1 MISINNA
8 GVCAAGTSW
17 TLRPAAAQAATPAA
31 YHAFTAAHPA
41 MPAAAAIPTQRKR
54 RTAAATDP
62 SVHRGTT

>member
-8 GVCAAGTSW
+8 GVCAAGMSW
-17 TLRPAAAQAATPAA
+17 TLRPAAAAATQAAH
-31 YHAFTAAHPA
+31 YAFTAAHPA